1 MRQVLKNV
9 WDGVDLKQIAN
20 ERDLDKEKGLVRCYL
35 EFARVARTIVNSL
48 IFQNSITF
56 TILVASIVVGVQ
68 TDEKITADHPEI
80 FYWLEWTILWIFTI
94 EITLKFI
101 EVTHDFSKTHTTSD
115 ASDSFTRTSLPIPTP
130 PPRARVRA
138 HARPS
143 TTLLVNTSTPS
154 LFEGRDEAP
163 QSVPFEMEHIRLFDR
178 GFQLDHGWELA
189 W

>member
-20 ERDLDKEKGLVRCYL
+20 ERDLNKEKGLVRCYL

-115 ASDSFTRTSLPIPTP
+115 ASDTFTRTSLPIPPPARACVRPRVPRPPCSLTP
-130 PPRARVRA
+130 R
-138 HARPS
+138 
-143 TTLLVNTSTPS
+143 PS